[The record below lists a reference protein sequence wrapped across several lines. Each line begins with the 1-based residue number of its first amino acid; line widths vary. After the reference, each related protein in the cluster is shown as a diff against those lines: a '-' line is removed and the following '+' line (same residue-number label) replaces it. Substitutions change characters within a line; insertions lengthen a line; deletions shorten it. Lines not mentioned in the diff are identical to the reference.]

1 MDNDEWQQL
10 TGDSVVQDLDN
21 HMNEQDQEEAEHNKE
36 LEQAEDTVSDLHTTI
51 KSLENHTYEDNT
63 EVIYNSA
70 HDQLVITIDMSEV
83 EGEAFLESLTRKS
96 TSKYVTEKTQKI
108 YWYGR
113 GGE

>member
-1 MDNDEWQQL
+1 M
-10 TGDSVVQDLDN
+10 TDSVKQDLDRY
-21 HMNEQDQEEAEHNKE
+21 MDEQDRAEAENNKQ

-70 HDQLVITIDMSEV
+70 HDQLTITIDMSEV

-96 TSKYVTEKTQKI
+96 TSKYVAEKTWVDKGSN
-108 YWYGR
+108 YSDCDEEG
-113 GGE
+113 

>member
-70 HDQLVITIDMSEV
+70 HDQLTITIDMSEV